1 MKKSLQQATPWL
13 LLGIGLGLGVMQ
25 PALHGNGNQTLSA
38 GQSHTLVIGENDT
51 MWGWGGNASGQ
62 LGDGTTIDKL
72 QPARIG
78 AETDWRYVSAGET
91 HSAAIA
97 VDGSLWTWG
106 ANNFGQL
113 GTGDNENSL
122 TPVRVGTFS
131 DWTHVSAGSN
141 FTVGIRSSG
150 QAGKAFVWGSNDLGQ
165 LARSPAATPQSSE
178 PLAVDEDEDRYYV
191 AISAGVGHVLA
202 IRASGIL
209 TAWGNNGSA
218 QLGLGI
224 APGLPIIN
232 VTEVGNSFFPW
243 VSISAANSSSFAID
257 ASGNLYA
264 WGFSGAPF
272 LGLGYHCLLGLKP
285 HPSGHRVELGRSRC
299 QFHTRS
305 CPENRWGPLGMG
317 PERLYP
323 TGFAHFRC
331 RPAAYF

>member
-1 MKKSLQQATPWL
+1 M
-13 LLGIGLGLGVMQ
+13 
-25 PALHGNGNQTLSA
+25 
-38 GQSHTLVIGENDT
+38 
-51 MWGWGGNASGQ
+51 
-62 LGDGTTIDKL
+62 
-72 QPARIG
+72 
-78 AETDWRYVSAGET
+78 
-91 HSAAIA
+91 
-97 VDGSLWTWG
+97 DGSLWTWG

-272 LGLGYHCLLGLKP
+272 LGLGTTVSSALSPTQVGTESNWGGVDASSTHVLALKTDGALWGWGLNDSIQLGLPTLDVAQQPIFENQIKFAP
-285 HPSGHRVELGRSRC
+285 VQLGSLTNWTAIGRQPRRA
-299 QFHTRS
+299 TVL
-305 CPENRWGPLGMG
+305 PP
-317 PERLYP
+317 
-323 TGFAHFRC
+323 
-331 RPAAYF
+331 